1 MKSNGSKQEK
11 MAPNLILTE
20 TERSNEP
27 EKKND
32 VKEEEQH
39 WQG

>member
-1 MKSNGSKQEK
+1 MESNGNKQEK
-11 MAPNLILTE
+11 MAPNLTLI
-20 TERSNEP
+20 ERSNKP

-32 VKEEEQH
+32 IKEEEQH